1 MPCLLKRSYMRK
13 NWLYKQANFNK
24 LNNEILEFQ
33 WEQFLHQC
41 TNVEDMS
48 NRFTNT
54 YLEMVGRGIPS
65 KLVIIRLNDKPW
77 FNSEIRKQ
85 IRTRN
90 RVHKL
95 ARRNQSNQSLQK
107 YKSQRNKVN
116 NMIKYAREQFFLS
129 ANELVHYL
137 QSKNSKSYWIFV
149 KRMMKGTGNNY
160 TISSL
165 YNGSSV
171 ELVYEDKAKADL
183 LNQYFCSITFINDSN
198 RESPNVVPR
207 THAILSNIDVNI
219 QDVKDIL
226 QTLQIGKACGDDGI
240 SYQMLKATSATMCLP
255 LSILFRYSLRICKFP
270 SDCKLA
276 RVLPFFF

>member
-1 MPCLLKRSYMRK
+1 MRK

-77 FNSEIRKQ
+77 FNSEIRKK

-95 ARRNQSNQSLQK
+95 ARRNQSNQSLQNINRNEI
-107 YKSQRNKVN
+107 KS
-116 NMIKYAREQFFLS
+116 I
-129 ANELVHYL
+129 
-137 QSKNSKSYWIFV
+137 I
-149 KRMMKGTGNNY
+149 
-160 TISSL
+160 
-165 YNGSSV
+165 
-171 ELVYEDKAKADL
+171 
-183 LNQYFCSITFINDSN
+183 
-198 RESPNVVPR
+198 
-207 THAILSNIDVNI
+207 
-219 QDVKDIL
+219 
-226 QTLQIGKACGDDGI
+226 
-240 SYQMLKATSATMCLP
+240 
-255 LSILFRYSLRICKFP
+255 
-270 SDCKLA
+270 
-276 RVLPFFF
+276 